1 MFGDQRLLKKYKHRD
16 RKALEQIYVKY
27 KNDLL
32 KLAAAL
38 AIDVPMAE
46 DAVQDVFVRFARSV
60 GDINVSGSLKHYLA
74 RCVVNRIRNIR
85 RDQFRHAQ
93 AASDDIEQVA
103 DPSDQPG
110 DWMILD
116 EKLTALRAALA
127 RIPYDQREVICL
139 HVHADMT
146 FRQIAQMQESSIN
159 TVQGRYRYGI
169 NKLRELLNGRMK

>member
-1 MFGDQRLLKKYKHRD
+1 MFEDRRLLQKCKCGD
-16 RKALEQIYVKY
+16 SKALERIYVKY

-32 KLAAAL
+32 KLAATL
-38 AIDVPMAE
+38 AIDVPTAE

-85 RDQFRHAQ
+85 RDRFRHAQ

-103 DPSDQPG
+103 DTTRQPG

-116 EKLTALRAALA
+116 EKLTTLRTALA

-139 HVHADMT
+139 HVHADLT
-146 FRQIAQMQESSIN
+146 FRQIAAMQESSIN

-169 NKLRELLNGRMK
+169 GKLRELLNGRMK